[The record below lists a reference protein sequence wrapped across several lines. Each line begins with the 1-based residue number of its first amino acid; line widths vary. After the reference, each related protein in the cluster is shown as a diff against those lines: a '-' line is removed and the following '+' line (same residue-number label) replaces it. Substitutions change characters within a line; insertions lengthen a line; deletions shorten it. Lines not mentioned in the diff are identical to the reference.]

1 MSSLKSKNFVF
12 LGLGANLRS
21 LSHSSIKKLL
31 LSSMKRLNYIGL
43 RVQKPFYFLNSSPM
57 PFTSGPN
64 FINCVFK
71 CLIIGNKSS
80 TPAKLY
86 ANIVQIEKILGKKKN
101 KINKARF
108 IDIDILDFKGKI
120 INESL
125 ILPHP
130 RLHLRKF
137 VLEPLEKVSPSWEHP
152 ILKKRIAYLKSK
164 IKTNEIIRKL

>member
-1 MSSLKSKNFVF
+1 MKSKTP
-12 LGLGANLRS
+12 S
-21 LSHSSIKKLL
+21 LSSSGSKWSEIPSLSLSSKKLGFVPIVT
-31 LSSMKRLNYIGL
+31 SSASDRPSPS
-43 RVQKPFYFLNSSPM
+43 VSWQKELFNPR
-57 PFTSGPN
+57 
-64 FINCVFK
+64 
-71 CLIIGNKSS
+71 
-80 TPAKLY
+80 
-86 ANIVQIEKILGKKKN
+86 KKN